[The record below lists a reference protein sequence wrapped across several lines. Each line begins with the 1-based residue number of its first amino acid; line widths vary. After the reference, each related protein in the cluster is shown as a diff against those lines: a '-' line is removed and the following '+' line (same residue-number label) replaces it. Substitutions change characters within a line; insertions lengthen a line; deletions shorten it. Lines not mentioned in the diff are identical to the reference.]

1 MCIRDRS
8 KSDPICVFHYGRISH
23 FCSRD
28 VDRDPMILYE
38 LDLHILTMYL
48 HTKLDFLNQGF
59 QKLELEQD
67 RHTDKLNR
75 INFGVLF
82 SVPV

>member
-1 MCIRDRS
+1 
-8 KSDPICVFHYGRISH
+8 
-23 FCSRD
+23 
-28 VDRDPMILYE
+28 MILYE